1 MSVKDPKS
9 NKKQNDSQNETGKV
23 LSFPNKKNF
32 GPQDGSPHGDGQ
44 NADNKTPLHLVPPPT
59 GPSAPMGEP
68 GMSTAGMSGKWS
80 RGAVMKAGMMFA
92 FLLGVI
98 VTSQM
103 TKYMGEGGRQIAS
116 DGSDATANPRSKE
129 AEKALLE
136 KIEKNREPNAVW
148 SLNSI
153 PTEEKFLH
161 GYLLGNY
168 QTTYELSTGLLMSVE
183 YTPATTETRRTPR
196 EFSELDRE
204 EFFKT
209 YAGLWVQDYVGYEKV
224 ASREVAGFVE
234 DTYKI
239 KGVENEVL
247 LKFKVDS
254 KNHLLAIKRAEGSR

>member
-9 NKKQNDSQNETGKV
+9 NNKKSNESQNETGKV

-32 GPQDGSPHGDGQ
+32 GPQDPSKNGGESGGVDK
-44 NADNKTPLHLVPPPT
+44 APLRLVPVEKQEPV
-59 GPSAPMGEP
+59 SEP
-68 GMSTAGMSGKWS
+68 GMSGSASDMNMSSKWS
-80 RGAVMKAGMMFA
+80 RSTTMKVGMMFA
-92 FLLGVI
+92 FFLGVV

-103 TKYMGEGGRQIAS
+103 TKFMGGDGGRQIAS
-116 DGSDATANPRSKE
+116 DENSSQRTKE

-136 KIEKNREPNAVW
+136 KIEQNREPNAVW

-168 QTTYELSTGLLMSVE
+168 QTTYEMSTGLLLSVE
-183 YTPATTETRRTPR
+183 YTPSTLESRRTPR

-209 YAGLWVQDYVGYEKV
+209 YASLWVQGYSGYEKIGSHQ
-224 ASREVAGFVE
+224 ASGFVE
-234 DTYKI
+234 ETYKL
-239 KGVENEVL
+239 KGIDSNVTL
-247 LKFKVDS
+247 MFKVDS
-254 KNHLLAIKRAEGSR
+254 KNHLIAIKRAE

>member
-1 MSVKDPKS
+1 MSAKDPKS
-9 NKKQNDSQNETGKV
+9 NNKKPNESQNETGKV

-32 GPQDGSPHGDGQ
+32 GPQEPNQTGGDK
-44 NADNKTPLHLVPPPT
+44 APLRLVPNPQQEPI
-59 GPSAPMGEP
+59 SEP
-68 GMSTAGMSGKWS
+68 GMSTKWS
-80 RGAVMKAGMMFA
+80 RGTVMKAGMMCA

-103 TKYMGEGGRQIAS
+103 TKYMGSDGGRQIAS
-116 DGSDATANPRSKE
+116 DEDVANQRTKE
-129 AEKALLE
+129 AEKALVE
-136 KIEKNREPNAVW
+136 KLEKNREPNAVW

-183 YTPATTETRRTPR
+183 YTPATTETRRNPR
-196 EFSELDRE
+196 EFSDLDRE

-209 YAGLWVQDYVGYEKV
+209 YASLWVQGYVGYEKV
-224 ASREVAGFVE
+224 ASRQVAGFVE

-239 KGVENEVL
+239 KGTDSEVL
-247 LKFKVDS
+247 LNFKVDL
-254 KNHLLAIKRAEGSR
+254 KNHLLAIKRAQ

>member
-9 NKKQNDSQNETGKV
+9 NSKKQEPSQNETGKV

-32 GPQDGSPHGDGQ
+32 GPQEP
-44 NADNKTPLHLVPPPT
+44 NKNGGETGGEKAPLHLVPTPKQEPI
-59 GPSAPMGEP
+59 SEP
-68 GMSTAGMSGKWS
+68 GMTTKWS
-80 RGAVMKAGMMFA
+80 RATMMKAGMMFA
-92 FLLGVI
+92 FFLGVI

-103 TKYMGEGGRQIAS
+103 TKYISGEGGRQIAS
-116 DGSDATANPRSKE
+116 DGDVAHQRSKE
-129 AEKALLE
+129 SEKALVD

-183 YTPATTETRRTPR
+183 YTPTTTETRRHPR

-209 YAGLWVQDYVGYEKV
+209 YASLWVQDYVGYEKV
-224 ASREVAGFVE
+224 ASRQVAGFVE

-239 KGVENEVL
+239 KGADSEVL
-247 LKFKVDS
+247 LNFKIDS
-254 KNHLLAIKRAEGSR
+254 KNHLLAIKRAESGR